1 MSGERSQ
8 RGPLHDVA
16 DLAQELRVPIK
27 YVSQGKLDAAA
38 RTEAPQGVLA
48 RCAPLPEADLD
59 ELAAPVNGEP
69 PFLIALDGVTDP
81 GNFGA
86 LLRAAECCG
95 ATGVV
100 VPRHRSVHV
109 TPTVAKAAAGAIE
122 HLPIAVVGGLPAAL
136 DRLAKLGVWTVGL
149 DSGGSE
155 RIDQL
160 GIADQPVA
168 LVLGAE
174 GRGLSP
180 LVRRRCEVVVAIPLR
195 GRLGSLNVAA
205 AGAIACYEV
214 ARRRLDARADAVIRL
229 GRRISPDEPERCGRR
244 TDPPHHGRGSS
255 VGVDVD
261 ASASEGLPEI
271 VERCQRGVGA
281 VGVRSGESEDECFD
295 EHDGGAMG
303 GEQTWCPAS
312 GVEPRGHWGRQSS
325 VERVG
330 DEHDLRADIGRVLQK
345 DAHVRMD
352 ATVGEHDDGVIGA

>member
-1 MSGERSQ
+1 MPRGGSRRSSVGRAKPPARRTGVRKGPRGAESNARTRGDERRGLGGDQVEGRQAVRELLLAGRRRVRELWIVSGERSQ

-16 DLAQELRVPIK
+16 ELAQELRVPIK

-38 RTEAPQGVLA
+38 RSEAPQGVLA

-59 ELAAPVNGEP
+59 ELAEPVNGEP

-86 LLRAAECCG
+86 LLRVAECCG

-155 RIDQL
+155 RIDRL
-160 GIADQPVA
+160 GLADQPVV

-195 GRLGSLNVAA
+195 GRLGSLNVAS
-205 AGAIACYEV
+205 AGAIACFEV
-214 ARRRLDARADAVIRL
+214 ARRRLDAR
-229 GRRISPDEPERCGRR
+229 EPE
-244 TDPPHHGRGSS
+244 
-255 VGVDVD
+255 V
-261 ASASEGLPEI
+261 
-271 VERCQRGVGA
+271 
-281 VGVRSGESEDECFD
+281 
-295 EHDGGAMG
+295 
-303 GEQTWCPAS
+303 
-312 GVEPRGHWGRQSS
+312 GVEP
-325 VERVG
+325 
-330 DEHDLRADIGRVLQK
+330 
-345 DAHVRMD
+345 
-352 ATVGEHDDGVIGA
+352 TT

>member
-1 MSGERSQ
+1 VRELLLAGRRRVRELWIVSGERSQ

-16 DLAQELRVPIK
+16 ELAQELRVPIK

-59 ELAAPVNGEP
+59 GLAAPVNGEP

-214 ARRRLDARADAVIRL
+214 ARRRLDARE
-229 GRRISPDEPERCGRR
+229 PD
-244 TDPPHHGRGSS
+244 
-255 VGVDVD
+255 VGVEHRRPD
-261 ASASEGLPEI
+261 AS
-271 VERCQRGVGA
+271 
-281 VGVRSGESEDECFD
+281 
-295 EHDGGAMG
+295 
-303 GEQTWCPAS
+303 
-312 GVEPRGHWGRQSS
+312 EP
-325 VERVG
+325 
-330 DEHDLRADIGRVLQK
+330 
-345 DAHVRMD
+345 
-352 ATVGEHDDGVIGA
+352 

>member
-1 MSGERSQ
+1 
-8 RGPLHDVA
+8 
-16 DLAQELRVPIK
+16 
-27 YVSQGKLDAAA
+27 
-38 RTEAPQGVLA
+38 
-48 RCAPLPEADLD
+48 
-59 ELAAPVNGEP
+59 
-69 PFLIALDGVTDP
+69 LIALDGVTDP

-214 ARRRLDARADAVIRL
+214 ARRRLDARE
-229 GRRISPDEPERCGRR
+229 PD
-244 TDPPHHGRGSS
+244 
-255 VGVDVD
+255 VGVEHRRPD
-261 ASASEGLPEI
+261 AS
-271 VERCQRGVGA
+271 
-281 VGVRSGESEDECFD
+281 
-295 EHDGGAMG
+295 
-303 GEQTWCPAS
+303 
-312 GVEPRGHWGRQSS
+312 EP
-325 VERVG
+325 
-330 DEHDLRADIGRVLQK
+330 
-345 DAHVRMD
+345 
-352 ATVGEHDDGVIGA
+352 

>member
-1 MSGERSQ
+1 MPRGGTRRSSVGHSKPAPRGDERRGLGGDQVEGRQAVRELLLAGRRRVRELWIVSGERAE

-16 DLAQELRVPIK
+16 ELAQELRVTIK
-27 YVSQGKLDAAA
+27 FVSQGKLDAAA
-38 RTEAPQGVLA
+38 RSEAPQGVLA

-59 ELAAPVNGEP
+59 ELAESVTGEP

-136 DRLAKLGVWTVGL
+136 ERLAKLGVWTVGL
-149 DSGGSE
+149 DSGASE

-160 GIADQPVA
+160 GLADQPVV

-174 GRGLSP
+174 GRGLSQ

-195 GRLGSLNVAA
+195 GRVGSLNVAA

-214 ARRRLDARADAVIRL
+214 ARRRLDA
-229 GRRISPDEPERCGRR
+229 
-244 TDPPHHGRGSS
+244 GSS
-255 VGVDVD
+255 
-261 ASASEGLPEI
+261 
-271 VERCQRGVGA
+271 
-281 VGVRSGESEDECFD
+281 
-295 EHDGGAMG
+295 
-303 GEQTWCPAS
+303 
-312 GVEPRGHWGRQSS
+312 
-325 VERVG
+325 
-330 DEHDLRADIGRVLQK
+330 
-345 DAHVRMD
+345 
-352 ATVGEHDDGVIGA
+352 